1 MPEVRKRIYFPEAD
15 MKNLMFVYEDGTL
28 SEQVE
33 QKMILGIPFTF
44 RDGARAIV
52 RPYPFVCYSFVSFRQ
67 LCSKHCSV
75 FREKMELS

>member
-33 QKMILGIPFTF
+33 QK
-44 RDGARAIV
+44 
-52 RPYPFVCYSFVSFRQ
+52 
-67 LCSKHCSV
+67 
-75 FREKMELS
+75 